1 MWFYANWVTIGS
13 ENGFLLIRCQ
23 AIAWTNSDL
32 LIRCIETQVSEF
44 CITMWNF
51 SFEKKTAWENVDQL
65 FRRQQSGIVGGR
77 WLWWNYHQ
85 LKDSKYIHLTVYM
98 IIGPYKGICRHCS
111 NNVSDIKIYNKWQR
125 EWHTTFWFF
134 VLLICHVR
142 NTNVQDSSV
151 LHILSAETYH
161 MAIFWHT
168 NIKDFQWWLK

>member
-1 MWFYANWVTIGS
+1 MVLRELGHHWFRKR
-13 ENGFLLIRCQ
+13 LLAYSVSSHRLNQWWHTSVNFVSQC
-23 AIAWTNSDL
+23 
-32 LIRCIETQVSEF
+32 ETLVSK
-44 CITMWNF
+44 
-51 SFEKKTAWENVDQL
+51 KKTSLENVEQLAAIL

-111 NNVSDIKIYNKWQR
+111 NNVSDIKICNKWQR